1 MNRSDIMDSTI
12 NTISTTLNTPSKRE
26 YSINGAVGQSLDSDN
41 LITGRSEL
49 DKDKDRDRDRGRD
62 IQKGSDESSD
72 SEFSDDEE
80 ITYLRK
86 KASILNGV
94 HKMVNKFFFSKLHSS

>member
-1 MNRSDIMDSTI
+1 MDSTI

-41 LITGRSEL
+41 LITGRSEF
-49 DKDKDRDRDRGRD
+49 DKDKDKDKGRDRGRD

-94 HKMVNKFFFSKLHSS
+94 HKMVNKFFFSKLHSSWK

>member
-1 MNRSDIMDSTI
+1 MDSTI

-41 LITGRSEL
+41 LITGRSEFDN
-49 DKDKDRDRDRGRD
+49 DKGRDRGRD

-94 HKMVNKFFFSKLHSS
+94 HKMVNKFFFIKLHSS